1 MTAQAVPTV
10 STSASSTYRRY
21 VVWLL
26 FAIAVMNYFDR
37 QIVNILA
44 EHIKRDLD
52 LADWQLGALTGLAFA
67 SLYILLGVPVALLA
81 DRSSR
86 SRIITISLAFWSI
99 FTAVCG
105 LAQNFTSLLL
115 ARLAVGVGEAG
126 CQPPSHAL
134 ISAYTAP
141 AERSKAMGVYA
152 LGVPV
157 GSLLALAAGGIL
169 AEQVGWRTAFFIAGA
184 PGLALALLA
193 AFTLRDPAKSAAAS
207 AGRAARSVRATLVE
221 LRGNAAFW
229 WLSLGAA
236 AMAFVSYGQLA
247 FFGSFFLRVHRA
259 GLADLAAQ
267 ASDVSGATLGPTA
280 IVGIGL
286 GLIVGI
292 AGILGAWLGG
302 VLGDRLARRS
312 PTALMWIPAI
322 AAPMCLPFYVMAFLT
337 PSTPAALFFLFL
349 PKLIGGVWLAPT
361 FAALQSVVAPDTRA
375 TASALHSSV
384 VLLFGLGLGPI
395 GIGALSDALSH
406 AGLGEADG
414 VRWALIGA
422 SCMCALAAV
431 FFTIAARRMAGAKL
445 S

>member
-1 MTAQAVPTV
+1 MRVCWGLPPPQFDWGGPRGPPAFFRRARPPRPGDPMTAQAVPTV
-10 STSASSTYRRY
+10 STSANSTYRRY

-221 LRGNAAFW
+221 LRGNAPFW
-229 WLSLGAA
+229 WLSL
-236 AMAFVSYGQLA
+236 
-247 FFGSFFLRVHRA
+247 
-259 GLADLAAQ
+259 
-267 ASDVSGATLGPTA
+267 
-280 IVGIGL
+280 
-286 GLIVGI
+286 
-292 AGILGAWLGG
+292 
-302 VLGDRLARRS
+302 
-312 PTALMWIPAI
+312 
-322 AAPMCLPFYVMAFLT
+322 
-337 PSTPAALFFLFL
+337 
-349 PKLIGGVWLAPT
+349 
-361 FAALQSVVAPDTRA
+361 
-375 TASALHSSV
+375 
-384 VLLFGLGLGPI
+384 
-395 GIGALSDALSH
+395 
-406 AGLGEADG
+406 
-414 VRWALIGA
+414 
-422 SCMCALAAV
+422 
-431 FFTIAARRMAGAKL
+431 
-445 S
+445 

>member
-1 MTAQAVPTV
+1 MRVCWGLPPPQFDWGGPRGPPAFFRRARPPRPGDPMTAQAVPTV
-10 STSASSTYRRY
+10 STSANSTYRRY

-86 SRIITISLAFWSI
+86 SLIIT
-99 FTAVCG
+99 
-105 LAQNFTSLLL
+105 
-115 ARLAVGVGEAG
+115 
-126 CQPPSHAL
+126 
-134 ISAYTAP
+134 YTAP

-221 LRGNAAFW
+221 LRGNAPFW
-229 WLSLGAA
+229 WLSL
-236 AMAFVSYGQLA
+236 
-247 FFGSFFLRVHRA
+247 
-259 GLADLAAQ
+259 
-267 ASDVSGATLGPTA
+267 
-280 IVGIGL
+280 
-286 GLIVGI
+286 
-292 AGILGAWLGG
+292 
-302 VLGDRLARRS
+302 
-312 PTALMWIPAI
+312 
-322 AAPMCLPFYVMAFLT
+322 
-337 PSTPAALFFLFL
+337 
-349 PKLIGGVWLAPT
+349 
-361 FAALQSVVAPDTRA
+361 
-375 TASALHSSV
+375 
-384 VLLFGLGLGPI
+384 
-395 GIGALSDALSH
+395 
-406 AGLGEADG
+406 
-414 VRWALIGA
+414 
-422 SCMCALAAV
+422 
-431 FFTIAARRMAGAKL
+431 
-445 S
+445 

>member
-1 MTAQAVPTV
+1 MTAQAVPTALPTE
-10 STSASSTYRRY
+10 SSAYRRY

-26 FAIAVMNYFDR
+26 FVIAIVNYFDR

-44 EHIKRDLD
+44 EHIKRDLG

-67 SLYILLGVPVALLA
+67 SLYILMGVPIALLA

-86 SRIITISLAFWSI
+86 SRIITISLAFWSF
-99 FTAVCG
+99 FTGVCG

-115 ARLAVGVGEAG
+115 ARIAVGVGEAG

-134 ISAYTAP
+134 ISAYTSQGD
-141 AERSKAMGVYA
+141 RSKAMGVYA

-169 AEQVGWRTAFFIAGA
+169 AERIGWRGAFFVACL
-184 PGLALALLA
+184 PGLAIAVLA
-193 AFTLRDPAKSAAAS
+193 AFTLRDPRRVEGDKAKP
-207 AGRAARSVRATLVE
+207 AARPVRATLAD
-221 LRGNAAFW
+221 LRGNACFW

-247 FFGSFFLRVHRA
+247 FFGSFFLRVHKS
-259 GLADLAAQ
+259 GLADLAAEIGD
-267 ASDVSGATLGPTA
+267 ALGVRLGPTA

-286 GLIVGI
+286 GLIVGV
-292 AGILGAWLGG
+292 AGIGGAWLGG
-302 VLGDRLARRS
+302 WLGDRFGRRT
-312 PTALMWIPAI
+312 PTALLWIPALS
-322 AAPMCLPFYVMAFLT
+322 APLGLPFYILAFLT
-337 PSTPAALFFLFL
+337 PSTPLALALLFI
-349 PKLIGGVWLAPT
+349 PKLIGGLWLAPT

-395 GIGALSDALSH
+395 GIGALSDVLSH
-406 AGLGEADG
+406 AGLGEAGG

-422 SCMCALAAV
+422 STMCLLAGGFFALG
-431 FFTIAARRMAGAKL
+431 ARRMAGATL
-445 S
+445 N